1 MSKKGELIRNI
12 LLENYESYYR
22 LAFSYVHQEADAM
35 DIVQEGAYKAMLKAD
50 TLKNEEFAGT
60 WVYRII
66 INEAKEYLR
75 KNKRD
80 YVELDENLASVQE
93 YYRDMDLEKALDKLQ
108 ESEKALIILRYYEDK
123 QLGEIA
129 EIFQENLNTI
139 KSRLYRTLKKLRE
152 ELSTLENNGGSDS
165 APGHLRIQ
173 KEAGGG
179 SKGNALGGR
188 LRYWDGREECENE

>member
-50 TLKNEEFAGT
+50 TLKNEKFAGT

-139 KSRLYRTLKKLRE
+139 KSRLYRTLEKLRR
-152 ELSTLENNGGSDS
+152 ELD
-165 APGHLRIQ
+165 
-173 KEAGGG
+173 
-179 SKGNALGGR
+179 
-188 LRYWDGREECENE
+188 

>member
-50 TLKNEEFAGT
+50 TLKNEKFAGT

-75 KNKRD
+75 KNRKKYAEPGEIPAEEER
-80 YVELDENLASVQE
+80 YG
-93 YYRDMDLEKALDKLQ
+93 DLELKEAVDQLPA
-108 ESEKALIILRYYEDK
+108 EERELIILRFYEDK
-123 QLGEIA
+123 QLSEIA
-129 EIFQENLNTI
+129 EILQENLSTV
-139 KSRLYRTLKKLRE
+139 KSRLYRTLRKLRE
-152 ELSTLENNGGSDS
+152 ELEVM
-165 APGHLRIQ
+165 A
-173 KEAGGG
+173 
-179 SKGNALGGR
+179 
-188 LRYWDGREECENE
+188 